1 MKIMIV
7 DDHEATRIILRS
19 IILLSIV
26 GPIEFIEY
34 ENGEDA
40 VQNYA
45 IDKPEYVLM
54 DVEMKKMDGF
64 EATECILKQD
74 PGAKI
79 IIVTSNNTKIF
90 RNKAKE
96 IRATG
101 FVAKD
106 DLSVI
111 HEFLEFKS

>member
-19 IILLSIV
+19 IILLSVIDPV
-26 GPIEFIEY
+26 EFIEY
-34 ENGEDA
+34 DNGEDA
-40 VQNYA
+40 VYNYA
-45 IDKPEYVLM
+45 TDKPEYVLM

-64 EATECILKQD
+64 EATECILKLD
-74 PGAKI
+74 PNAKI

-90 RNKAKE
+90 REKAKD
-96 IRATG
+96 IKAIG

-106 DLSVI
+106 DLSDI
-111 HEFLEFKS
+111 NRYLSYEG